1 MADAADPADEADE
14 ASTTNTS
21 GSEPERHKIK
31 TRDAA
36 ITVTLAI
43 LRAVVTVGL
52 VLLFYAW
59 LPTEVIQDRQ
69 VVLLVTTGAMVLWGV
84 AVVILVLRIGNKPN
98 ALIRVTSGLLTV
110 IVLLV
115 AVFAQIDLLISSSDP
130 GAYSQPLDKTAA
142 LYFSMTVTATVGFGD
157 IVAVS
162 DPARHVVTFQMLIDM
177 VFLAAAI
184 KGVLGAAQVSHRTH
198 PDERP
203 PMVRKHA
210 ERQEA
215 SQKESQSQ

>member
-1 MADAADPADEADE
+1 MR
-14 ASTTNTS
+14 T
-21 GSEPERHKIK
+21 
-31 TRDAA
+31 
-36 ITVTLAI
+36 
-43 LRAVVTVGL
+43 
-52 VLLFYAW
+52 

>member
-14 ASTTNTS
+14 ASTTNTP
-21 GSEPERHKIK
+21 GQRAEPNKIK

-59 LPTEVIQDRQ
+59 LPTEVIGIARWS
-69 VVLLVTTGAMVLWGV
+69 LLVTTGAMVLWGWPWSC
-84 AVVILVLRIGNKPN
+84 LVLRIGNKPN

-115 AVFAQIDLLISSSDP
+115 AVFAQIDLLISSSDRCL
-130 GAYSQPLDKTAA
+130 QPAA
-142 LYFSMTVTATVGFGD
+142 GQD
-157 IVAVS
+157 
-162 DPARHVVTFQMLIDM
+162 R
-177 VFLAAAI
+177 
-184 KGVLGAAQVSHRTH
+184 GAASR
-198 PDERP
+198 
-203 PMVRKHA
+203 
-210 ERQEA
+210 
-215 SQKESQSQ
+215 